1 MQAPIS
7 ILNRPLPSD
16 VAYEVSELILNLPE
30 PNESFTGL
38 TKYFRQL
45 NTAKIALLAVVIDR
59 NQPERNNVYHI
70 NTLSR
75 KKPNVG
81 TMAEILGLEDKT
93 DLYGEVVVPLEEHT
107 TDFLEMFFSV
117 NEDLLDIKHMFP
129 TPKTSEPLTQTMA
142 YRPAFLPF
150 VEVLFIPVKSGFLGV
165 VETSETTIVKPEV
178 NHNVAN
184 DREAWDYYDTAE
196 IASDENYSLPA
207 GNTVKQKRGLRGLL
221 NRMFNYIL
229 K

>member
-16 VAYEVSELILNLPE
+16 VAHEVSELILNLPE
-30 PNESFTGL
+30 PNDSFTGL

-45 NTAKIALLAVVIDR
+45 NTAKIALLAVVVDR
-59 NQPERNNVYHI
+59 SHPERNNVYHI

-81 TMAEILGLEDKT
+81 TMAEILGVEDKT
-93 DLYGEVVVPLEEHT
+93 DLYGEVVVPLEDYT

-117 NEDLLDIKHMFP
+117 NEDLLDIKDMFIH
-129 TPKTSEPLTQTMA
+129 PKTSEHLSQTMA

-150 VEVLFIPVKSGFLGV
+150 VEVLFIPVKSGFLSSLET
-165 VETSETTIVKPEV
+165 VERPEV
-178 NHNVAN
+178 SHNVAN
-184 DREAWDYYDTAE
+184 DREAWDDFDTAE
-196 IASDENYSLPA
+196 IASNENYALPA
-207 GNTVKQKRGLRGLL
+207 NNTVKPKRGLRGLL
-221 NRMFNYIL
+221 NRMFNFIL

>member
-7 ILNRPLPSD
+7 ILDRPLPSD
-16 VAYEVSELILNLPE
+16 VAHEVSELILNLPE

-59 NQPERNNVYHI
+59 NQPERNNAYHI

-81 TMAEILGLEDKT
+81 TMAEILGVEDKT

-150 VEVLFIPVKSGFLGV
+150 VEVLFIPVKSGFLGAI
-165 VETSETTIVKPEV
+165 ETTIDKPEV

-184 DREAWDYYDTAE
+184 DREAWDYFDTAD
-196 IASDENYSLPA
+196 IAASDENYSLPA
-207 GNTVKQKRGLRGLL
+207 SNTVKPKCGLRGLL
-221 NRMFNYIL
+221 NRMFNFML